1 MLLLRMVEKEMVEE
15 EPLGEREKNL
25 LGQPPRQQ
33 DQPPPLLEHTSTNQ
47 TGSGAL
53 PEDDKSHNVAIS
65 IDISS
70 VMVYQ

>member
-1 MLLLRMVEKEMVEE
+1 MAEKEMVEE

-25 LGQPPRQQ
+25 LGWTPPQQ

-47 TGSGAL
+47 TGSGEL
-53 PEDDKSHNVAIS
+53 PEDDQSHNGAIS
-65 IDISS
+65 LDISS

>member
-1 MLLLRMVEKEMVEE
+1 MVEEEMVEE

-25 LGQPPRQQ
+25 LGWTPPQQ

>member
-1 MLLLRMVEKEMVEE
+1 MLLLQMVEKEMVEE

-25 LGQPPRQQ
+25 LGWTPPQQ
-33 DQPPPLLEHTSTNQ
+33 DQPPPLQEHTSTNQ

>member
-1 MLLLRMVEKEMVEE
+1 MVEKEMVEE
-15 EPLGEREKNL
+15 EPLGESEKNL
-25 LGQPPRQQ
+25 RTPRQQ

-53 PEDDKSHNVAIS
+53 PKDDQSQNVAIS
-65 IDISS
+65 LDISS